1 MAVTYDP
8 NTDYQAE
15 IIKAVE
21 EGDFEKAARLEEQ
34 RNQKIADLN
43 KNGTNK
49 YGATQSNKYSQYLTG
64 YQSLNNQIWGEGGS
78 GYAGYQN
85 QIETETAYQQQNG
98 TGANP
103 YTNAQM
109 EELANEWGIDP
120 DSLSQYSQHGGYVKD
135 GSDGKLPGTGEE
147 GWGYV
152 PGQQRPVTEGTSGA
166 DEQFLSDGAYA
177 MIQHCKDMY
186 AQAATQEERDYWHAE
201 AEKIRARA
209 GYSGGTDGSMYI
221 PLAQLGVTPVRPD
234 ERENYWKEPENSIS
248 TVPSGGSGMPPSGS
262 VGGSTRPQGSG
273 TTKPD
278 TTPTPTPDTTPTP
291 TPAPSTPQPDD
302 SGLMDDLKALLDK
315 WQTAAT
321 AQSDSRINVAVT
333 QAVTQLQQALEDA
346 KPQFKEQ
353 MEGIAWDERQAM
365 DNSALYAELRGDRGG
380 IGQSQYN
387 AIQNTAAQNRLAV
400 RQAQT
405 KLATDTGRQIAA
417 LRAQGEF
424 EKADAALAVTQQYL
438 EKLVGLEQWA
448 AEFGLDVSQF
458 QAELT
463 QWEKEYQLAL
473 QKLQFSQQQWA
484 EELKLKEEQL
494 ASDTNRWQAELELKQ
509 QEQSSSQSRWQTEFD
524 YGVEQDARKQ
534 LAQMGSALLAGGVM
548 PSAEQLA
555 AMGMTAEQATEYIML
570 QQLKE
575 AGA

>member
-1 MAVTYDP
+1 MAVNYDP

-15 IIKAVE
+15 INKAVE

-34 RNQKIADLN
+34 RNAKIADLN
-43 KNGTNK
+43 KNGTNT
-49 YGATQSNKYSQYLTG
+49 YGATQTNNYSQYLNTSG
-64 YQSLNNQIWGEGGS
+64 TASLNNQIWGEGGS
-78 GYAGYQN
+78 GYEGYKN
-85 QIETETAYQQQNG
+85 QIETETAYQQQYG

-103 YTNAQM
+103 YTNAQL
-109 EELANEWGIDP
+109 EELAEKWGIDS
-120 DSLSQYSQHGGYVKD
+120 DSLSQYSQYGGYVKD

-152 PGQQRPVTEGTSGA
+152 PGQQRPVAEGTSGA

-221 PLAQLGVTPVRPD
+221 PLAQVGVDAVSPSDREGLSGNAGGVTMQPLYQYPSYQQPVLS
-234 ERENYWKEPENSIS
+234 ESS
-248 TVPSGGSGMPPSGS
+248 
-262 VGGSTRPQGSG
+262 
-273 TTKPD
+273 
-278 TTPTPTPDTTPTP
+278 
-291 TPAPSTPQPDD
+291 
-302 SGLMDDLKALLDK
+302 LMSELRSALDK

-321 AQSDSRINVAVT
+321 AQSDGRIDAAV
-333 QAVTQLQQALEDA
+333 QNAVTQLQQALEDA

-353 MEGIAWDERQAM
+353 IEGIAWDERQAM

-387 AIQNTAAQNRLAV
+387 AIQNTAAQNRQAV
-400 RQAQT
+400 REAQT

-424 EKADAALAVTQQYL
+424 EKADAALDVTQQYL

-458 QAELT
+458 QAELQ

-473 QKLQFSQQQWA
+473 QKLQLSREQWA
-484 EELKLKEEQL
+484 DELG
-494 ASDTNRWQAELELKQ
+494 LKQ
-509 QEQSSSQSRWQTEFD
+509 QEQSFDQSQWQQEFH
-524 YGVEQDARKQ
+524 YEMQQDTQNQ
-534 LAQMGSALLAGGVM
+534 LAQMGSAMLSAGIM
-548 PSAEQLA
+548 PSTQQLA
-555 AMGMTAEQATEYIML
+555 AMGMTAAQATEYIML

>member
-21 EGDFEKAARLEEQ
+21 EGDFERAARLEEQ
-34 RNQKIADLN
+34 RNAKIDALN
-43 KNGTNK
+43 KTGTNVWN
-49 YGATQSNKYSQYLTG
+49 ATPSYNYTQNTG
-64 YQSLNNQIWGEGGS
+64 YNSINNQIWGDGGTKYD
-78 GYAGYQN
+78 GYKQ
-85 QIETETAYQQQNG
+85 QVERETAYQQQNG
-98 TGANP
+98 TGSNP

-120 DSLSQYSQHGGYVKD
+120 DTLYDYSQHGGYVKD
-135 GSDGKLPGTGEE
+135 GSDGELPGTGEE

-152 PGQQRPVTEGTSGA
+152 SGQQRPVQEGTSGA

-221 PLAQLGVTPVRPD
+221 PLSQVGVQAVTPSEREGWDDQKHVVRPS
-234 ERENYWKEPENSIS
+234 KPVTTPS
-248 TVPSGGSGMPPSGS
+248 T
-262 VGGSTRPQGSG
+262 
-273 TTKPD
+273 PD
-278 TTPTPTPDTTPTP
+278 TESVPTPTPTPTPTPDTTPTP
-291 TPAPSTPQPDD
+291 TPTPTPDPQPDH

-315 WQTAAT
+315 WQQSAT
-321 AQSDSRINVAVT
+321 AQSDSRIDAAVT
-333 QAVTQLQQALEDA
+333 QAVAQLQQALEDA
-346 KPQFKEQ
+346 QPQFKEQ
-353 MEGIAWDERQAM
+353 MEGIAWDERQAL

-387 AIQNTAAQNRLAV
+387 AIQNTAAQNRQAV
-400 RQAQT
+400 REAQT
-405 KLATDTGRQIAA
+405 RLATDTGRQIAA

-424 EKADAALAVTQQYL
+424 EKADAALAVTQEYL

-463 QWEKEYQLAL
+463 QWEREYQLAL

-484 EELKLKEEQL
+484 DEL
-494 ASDTNRWQAELELKQ
+494 NLKQ
-509 QEQSSSQSRWQTEFD
+509 QEQSSSQNQWQQKYD
-524 YGVEQDARKQ
+524 YEMQQDARNQ
-534 LAQMGSALLAGGVM
+534 LAQMGSAMLSAGIM
-548 PSAEQLA
+548 PTAQQLA
-555 AMGMTAEQATEYIML
+555 AMGITAQQATEYIML